1 MLKSF
6 IKRMKQ
12 MSATMKANSEWTNR
26 LLAGTQSLGN
36 TGESILDKVSDLI
49 SDYCKTSKDYQ
60 EIADRSGLTVS
71 TIKRLKEKLPTE
83 EGHEYMPFGDT
94 LSRVLLVFGATI
106 TWGQTKIKPQF
117 MPKEKEY

>member
-1 MLKSF
+1 MG
-6 IKRMKQ
+6 IAKQ
-12 MSATMKANSEWTNR
+12 SNDWSNR

-36 TGESILDKVSDLI
+36 TGESILDKVSDLLA
-49 SDYCKTSKDYQ
+49 DYCRSEKDFK
-60 EIADRSGLTVS
+60 EIAERSGLAVQ

-106 TWGQTKIKPQF
+106 TWGQTKVKPQF
-117 MPKEKEY
+117 MPKPKDY